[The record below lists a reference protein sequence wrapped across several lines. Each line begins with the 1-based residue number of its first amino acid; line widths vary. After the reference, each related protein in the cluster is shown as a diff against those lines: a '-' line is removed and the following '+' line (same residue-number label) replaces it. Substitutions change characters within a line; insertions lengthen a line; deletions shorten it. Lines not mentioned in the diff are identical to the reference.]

1 MQARNLTL
9 PEFLFIVGTRG
20 MLGLGIGL
28 LLADR
33 LSAPARRAL
42 GVAFATIGAAT
53 TVPAAMLVFGKRP
66 QLTIGIG

>member
-1 MQARNLTL
+1 
-9 PEFLFIVGTRG
+9 

-33 LSAPARRAL
+33 MSAPARRAL

-66 QLTIGIG
+66 QLTIGIS